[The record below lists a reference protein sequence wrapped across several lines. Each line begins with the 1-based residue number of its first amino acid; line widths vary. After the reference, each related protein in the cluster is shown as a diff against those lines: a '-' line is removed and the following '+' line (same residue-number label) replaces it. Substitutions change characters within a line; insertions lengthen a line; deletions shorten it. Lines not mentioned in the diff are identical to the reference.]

1 MCLIVSYDGNG
12 DGETDATALFL
23 GDAEKEELKA
33 MLSEQRMASIDIIKV
48 GHHGSKN
55 GITAAEAERLHPEIA
70 LIGVGKHNRYGHPS
84 EEVLNIFQEIGC
96 TVFRTD
102 EQGDIACSLNAE
114 NVSVHTMK

>member
-1 MCLIVSYDGNG
+1 M
-12 DGETDATALFL
+12 FL

-84 EEVLNIFQEIGC
+84 EEVLNIFQDIGC

>member
-1 MCLIVSYDGNG
+1 M
-12 DGETDATALFL
+12 E
-23 GDAEKEELKA
+23 
-33 MLSEQRMASIDIIKV
+33 SIDIIKV

-84 EEVLNIFQEIGC
+84 EEVLNIFQDIGC